1 LLFYNDFSVFI
12 SFIYYNQRLYMFHH
26 SLYVQLHK
34 VLLCGQRVV
43 KMKMHEVKKP
53 EQVKDWADEED
64 FYTEDARIVM
74 IDDDELSAEEIGFM
88 DGYEGA

>member
-1 LLFYNDFSVFI
+1 
-12 SFIYYNQRLYMFHH
+12 
-26 SLYVQLHK
+26 
-34 VLLCGQRVV
+34 
-43 KMKMHEVKKP
+43 MKMHEVKKP